1 MTADPLFDF
10 SGRTVLVTGG
20 SRGLGREMVL
30 AFARRGADAVIVS
43 RRAESCE
50 AVARE
55 VEALGRRAWPLPCN
69 VSRWEALDGLVEDA
83 WTAAGRIDVLVN
95 NAGSSPLA
103 PSSLETPEA
112 LFDKVVALNFKA
124 PFRLMSLVGS
134 RMAAGAGGA
143 IVNIS
148 STGAIRPQ
156 PELAPYAGAKAALNA
171 VTEAFAREYAPN
183 VRVNAIMPGRFLTRH
198 LPGVE
203 RGGPAQRRGGP
214 RPERG
219 AGGDRDRRPLP
230 RPRRR
235 AGSRPARSFAWMV
248 ACPDPAVRRAPRAMI
263 RGDQTMQSGAG
274 FGLERAGEPPRRT
287 WPSRPCRIPHQE

>member
-1 MTADPLFDF
+1 MGEKWSTFLGMTADPLFDF

-30 AFARRGADAVIVS
+30 AFARRGADAIIVS

-55 VEALGRRAWPLPCN
+55 VEALGRRAWPLPRN
-69 VSRWEALDGLVEDA
+69 VSRWEALERLVEDA
-83 WTAAGRIDVLVN
+83 WSASGRIDVLVN

-134 RMAAGAGGA
+134 RMAAGVGGS

-183 VRVNAIMPGRFLTRH
+183 VRVNAIMPGRFLTDISRAWS
-198 LPGVE
+198 E
-203 RGGPAQRRGGP
+203 
-214 RPERG
+214 E
-219 AGGDRDRRPLP
+219 DRRNAAVAL
-230 RPRRR
+230 
-235 AGSRPARSFAWMV
+235 ARS
-248 ACPDPAVRRAPRAMI
+248 
-263 RGDQTMQSGAG
+263 
-274 FGLERAGEPPRRT
+274 GEPEEIVTAALYLASPASGFTTGSVIRVDGGM
-287 WPSRPCRIPHQE
+287 P